1 MSDDSQ
7 DENEKKPEG
16 EGIPETDAA
25 SETEGAAEA
34 EGASET
40 DTAPEAEGA
49 AEADPAEPDA
59 NPNDIDIDA
68 LAGDVAAGVDEASD
82 DAVTDE
88 WAAAMAEDP
97 TTEEAGNV
105 DDAWGDAM
113 AEEANSVKQ
122 AKLDT
127 LVDEGHSGPDHVTPE
142 LDVILDI
149 PVSISMEVGR
159 TEIPIRNLLQ
169 LNQGSV
175 VELDRLAGEPL
186 DVLVNGTLIAHG
198 EVVMVND
205 KFGIR
210 LTDVVS
216 QSERIQRL
224 R

>member
-1 MSDDSQ
+1 MADNEDKTNQSPEEDQEPIDAESLA
-7 DENEKKPEG
+7 DEV
-16 EGIPETDAA
+16 
-25 SETEGAAEA
+25 A
-34 EGASET
+34 EGVDDE
-40 DTAPEAEGA
+40 EL
-49 AEADPAEPDA
+49 ADD
-59 NPNDIDIDA
+59 
-68 LAGDVAAGVDEASD
+68 
-82 DAVTDE
+82 
-88 WAAAMAEDP
+88 WAAAMAEAEGV
-97 TTEEAGNV
+97 EE
-105 DDAWGDAM
+105 DEDAEVEALEFDEVAD
-113 AEEANSVKQ
+113 EEGGES
-122 AKLDT
+122 L
-127 LVDEGHSGPDHVTPE
+127 SPE

-149 PVSISMEVGR
+149 PVRISMEVGA
-159 TEIPIRNLLQ
+159 TQIPIRNLLQ